1 MLVVELKVRLKVQV
15 KSWRRVGLVLSPG
28 FCSAKRLRHIDCPL
42 HGWDIIPSQVNSQ
55 HTCKQIPNFSRRD
68 WASVDEVPYMGAQHT
83 TSSDHSWVWTSNLRD
98 PGPSPMTTEPI
109 ATKRE
114 ISILFW
120 LKKARLV
127 SLIQSYS
134 NKDPNAMYYNTS
146 LQQQF
151 WLRYL

>member
-42 HGWDIIPSQVNSQ
+42 DGTSFHRRLTPSIHV
-55 HTCKQIPNFSRRD
+55 SRYPISRD

-109 ATKRE
+109 VTKRE